1 MKYDF
6 DQICDR
12 KNTNC
17 AKWDSIQSI
26 FEHDDVIPMWVAD
39 MDFPVAPPIVE
50 ALKRRVEHE
59 FYGYT
64 TASAGVIQ
72 AVVDRMRNKYAWK
85 IKPEWVVFTPGVIP
99 ALHIAVRIL
108 THPGDEII
116 LQEPVYYPFFPAV
129 TSSGCQIVNNQLQ
142 LINGRYEMDY
152 EDLEH
157 QFHARIGM
165 VPVPSLIK
173 AIMLCNPHNPVG
185 RLWSK
190 EELTKLGEITIK
202 HGAVVISD
210 EIHCELL
217 FKGHQHTPFA
227 SISEEFEQNSIV
239 CMSPS
244 KTFNLAGLSISSIII
259 PNKKLRHL
267 FINTRAGILPNPNLF
282 GYTAIE
288 AAYRFGD
295 EWLYQLLDYLQGNLD
310 FLLKYFAHRIS
321 RIKVIKPQGTYLVW
335 LDCRGLGM
343 DDMTLRSFMR
353 DKAKVGF
360 NDGFLF
366 GSGGSG
372 FERMNIACPRP
383 ILEDALRRIET
394 AVNSLE

>member
-1 MKYDF
+1 
-6 DQICDR
+6 
-12 KNTNC
+12 
-17 AKWDSIQSI
+17 
-26 FEHDDVIPMWVAD
+26 
-39 MDFPVAPPIVE
+39 
-50 ALKRRVEHE
+50 
-59 FYGYT
+59 
-64 TASAGVIQ
+64 
-72 AVVDRMRNKYAWK
+72 
-85 IKPEWVVFTPGVIP
+85 
-99 ALHIAVRIL
+99 
-108 THPGDEII
+108 
-116 LQEPVYYPFFPAV
+116 
-129 TSSGCQIVNNQLQ
+129 
-142 LINGRYEMDY
+142 
-152 EDLEH
+152 
-157 QFHARIGM
+157 
-165 VPVPSLIK
+165 
-173 AIMLCNPHNPVG
+173 
-185 RLWSK
+185 
-190 EELTKLGEITIK
+190 
-202 HGAVVISD
+202 
-210 EIHCELL
+210 
-217 FKGHQHTPFA
+217 
-227 SISEEFEQNSIV
+227 
-239 CMSPS
+239 MSPS

>member
-6 DQICDR
+6 NQICDR

-17 AKWDSIQSI
+17 FKWDFIQSI
-26 FEHDDVIPMWVAD
+26 FGNDDVIPMWVAD
-39 MDFPVAPPIVE
+39 MDFPVAKPIVE
-50 ALKRRVEHE
+50 ALKKRAEHE

-64 TASAGVIQ
+64 KASANVIQ
-72 AVVDRMRNKYAWK
+72 SVVDRIWNKYAWK
-85 IKPEWVVFTPGVIP
+85 IKPEWVVFTPGVVP
-99 ALHIAVRIL
+99 ALNIIVRML

-129 TSSGCQIVNNQLQ
+129 TFSGCQIVNNQLK

-157 QFHARIGM
+157 QFHSRIGM
-165 VPVPSLIK
+165 FPVSGRIK

-190 EELTKLGEITIK
+190 EELTRLGDIAIK
-202 HGAVVISD
+202 HGVVVISD

-217 FKGHQHTPFA
+217 FKDHQHTPFA

-239 CMSPS
+239 CISPS
-244 KTFNLAGLSISSIII
+244 KTFNLAGLEVSSIII

-267 FINTRAGILPNPNLF
+267 FINTRTGILPEPNLF
-282 GYTAIE
+282 GYTALE

-295 EWLYQLLDYLQGNLD
+295 EWLDQLLDYLQGNLD
-310 FLLKYFAHRIS
+310 FLLKYFANRMPK
-321 RIKVIKPQGTYLVW
+321 IKVIKPQGTYLIW
-335 LDCRGLGM
+335 LDCRDLDM
-343 DDMTLRSFMR
+343 DDMTLRNFMR
-353 DKAKVGF
+353 DKAKVGLD
-360 NDGFLF
+360 DGFLF

-372 FERMNIACPRP
+372 FQRMNIACPRL
-383 ILEDALRRIET
+383 ILEEALIRIET
-394 AVNSLE
+394 MVNKL